1 MATRQAFGNATSTV
15 HEHDPLSAILDAES
29 VAILGASDTPMK
41 ISGRPLAYMLARG
54 YSGKVY
60 AVNPARTSIQGLP
73 GYPSIAAI
81 GAPVDLAIV
90 ATAAE
95 HVERLIDEGIRHGV
109 KSFVVFSSGF
119 AEVGDTGRAMQER
132 LSELART
139 HNVSILGPN
148 CLGAINSRNGLIAS
162 FTTALE
168 STPLVAGN
176 FSFASQSGA
185 LGAYWLDIVLRSG
198 LGFSRWVTTGNEC
211 DVDIA
216 QAILHLVNDE
226 HTRVIGVY
234 IEDIRNPVLFRHAL
248 QKAAIAGKP
257 VIAIKA
263 GKSEAGAA
271 AAASHTGALV
281 DNDVLY
287 DACLKQYGAIR
298 VDSLTEMMD
307 MARLLIHGAAPAGR
321 RLGVMSVSGGAGV
334 LIADASEPV
343 GLTLPAPSGATC
355 EALRAV
361 LPPFVHPANPLD
373 ITGNVLQDTGLI
385 SRAMETLTKASEV
398 DALVLFIGMMH
409 SIADAFVETLT
420 RARETVDCPIIVIW
434 VGAMESSVQQLESHG
449 IPVFLDIPQAITAI
463 ARGCDALERGRRT
476 AALPPLQAGQVESV
490 PLGNPLSEWDS
501 KQMLRGQSSVQLPE
515 AMLVTPDHPAGS
527 AAPPP
532 FPVVA
537 KLQSSKLLH
546 KSDAGGIV
554 LSLKDDGAVKAAVAS
569 LLEKGQSLD
578 IPLQGVMVEA
588 MVPFEHELLLGLQ
601 RHSRFGPALTLA
613 RGGVEAELDPDTVTR
628 LLPLT
633 EHDIV
638 AMLQSLRCARLLQGF
653 RGRPGIDLNS
663 LAASISGLCGWFL
676 KQDIAEIEINPLAV
690 GHSKAW
696 ALDAL
701 ITTGNARK

>member
-1 MATRQAFGNATSTV
+1 MALDAASIHATTSAY
-15 HEHDPLSAILDAES
+15 HDALSVILDARS

-54 YSGKVY
+54 YAGKIF
-60 AVNPARTSIQGLP
+60 AVNPTRTSVQGLP

-81 GAPVDLAIV
+81 GQPVDLAIV

-95 HVERLIDEGIRHGV
+95 HVEGLVRQGIEHGV

-119 AEVGDTGRAMQER
+119 AELGDEGRAMQNR
-132 LSELART
+132 LQQLART
-139 HNVSILGPN
+139 HGVAILGPN

-168 STPLVAGN
+168 STPMAAGN

-198 LGFSRWVTTGNEC
+198 LGFSRWITTGNEC

-226 HTRVIGVY
+226 HTHVIGVY
-234 IEDIRNPVLFRHAL
+234 IEDIRHPALFRHAL
-248 QKAAIAGKP
+248 QQAAQAGKP

-263 GKSEAGAA
+263 GRSQAGAA

-287 DACLKQYGAIR
+287 DACLTQYGAIR

-307 MARLLIHGAAPAGR
+307 MARLLIHQATPNGR

-334 LIADASEPV
+334 LIADASEPL
-343 GLTLPAPSGATC
+343 GLSLPAPSAATR

-385 SRAMETLTKASEV
+385 SRAMETLTKAREV
-398 DALVLFIGMMH
+398 DAIVLFIGMMH
-409 SIADAFVETLT
+409 SIADAFVDALT
-420 RARETVDCPIIVIW
+420 RARQAVDCPIIVIW
-434 VGAMESSVQQLESHG
+434 VGAMESSIRQLESHG

-463 ARGCDALERGRRT
+463 ARGCDARERRHDV
-476 AALPPLQAGQVESV
+476 ALLPALQTRQVMPV
-490 PLGNPLSEWDS
+490 ALGTPLSEWDS
-501 KQMLRGQSSVQLPE
+501 KQRLQTQHAVLLPAATLITPQSVSALPD
-515 AMLVTPDHPAGS
+515 LPA
-527 AAPPP
+527 

-537 KLQSSKLLH
+537 KLQSDQLLH

-554 LSLKDDGAVKAAVAS
+554 LSLKDQASVEMAVRNLLNKGES
-569 LLEKGQSLD
+569 LG
-578 IPLQGVMVEA
+578 IPVQGVLVEA

-613 RGGVEAELDPDTVTR
+613 RGGIEAELDPDTVTR

-633 EHDIV
+633 ENDIV
-638 AMLQSLRCARLLQGF
+638 AMLQGLRCARLLQGF
-653 RGRPGIDLNS
+653 RGRPGVDLR
-663 LAASISGLCGWFL
+663 AVAGGIAGLCNWFL
-676 KQDIAEIEINPLAV
+676 EQDIAELEINPLAI
-690 GHSKAW
+690 GQSHTW

-701 ITTGNARK
+701 ITTGTVEK